1 MVMLL
6 LWPPMATAVMVF
18 QKTARFFHLHLG
30 RESSNQRHK
39 PLNEFALNFSFF
51 LFALIFHR
59 RCSGRQKKINNK
71 ARYRKK
77 VNRYSHTSAGR
88 PGKQS
93 K

>member
-1 MVMLL
+1 
-6 LWPPMATAVMVF
+6 MATDGYHRGDGVSENGPFFPSSSRARIF
-18 QKTARFFHLHLG
+18 QPKG
-30 RESSNQRHK
+30 K